1 MPSHAALDR
10 RFCLFVR
17 AGVAAL
23 LLSSAPAWLACGGG
37 GGAAGGSGGAGATG
51 ATGGSGQT
59 GGASG
64 GGDPLLGAF
73 IVTMKAPVP
82 ASATTAATPGSTTI
96 LGRVSDG
103 ATPALTYSKQTAAD
117 GACQLLVPVSPFCAT
132 PCGSGACVADGV
144 CQAYPMVQNLG
155 DASVDGIN
163 CGGATTGVALKNT
176 SGNYQ
181 LPSGVSC
188 MYPGLAEGDTVRL
201 TTTGADLPAFN
212 VTTVGIAPLALTNA
226 SLPLAAGQ
234 ALTLTWK
241 AASNPKASRIHVK
254 LDISH
259 HGGSRGAVTCD
270 SDDTGSVT
278 ISGDLMTKLLALG
291 VAGYPTV
298 IVTRTSTGTASL
310 TKGHVE
316 LRVSSEVETPVQIA
330 GLESCGSDE
339 DCPTGKTC
347 QADLTCK

>member
-1 MPSHAALDR
+1 MPSHVVNHGVSLVTRAL
-10 RFCLFVR
+10 
-17 AGVAAL
+17 VAAL
-23 LLSSAPAWLACGGG
+23 LLSSVTTWVACGGG
-37 GGAAGGSGGAGATG
+37 GGAGGGAGGTGAG

-59 GGASG
+59 GGASA

-73 IVTMKAPVP
+73 IVTLAAPVP

-155 DASVDGIN
+155 DASIDGIN

-181 LPSGVSC
+181 LPSGVAC
-188 MYPGLAEGDTVRL
+188 VYPGFAEGDTVRL
-201 TTTGADLPAFN
+201 TTTGGDLPAFN

-241 AASNPKASRIHVK
+241 AASNPKASRVHVK

-310 TKGHVE
+310 AKGHVE
-316 LRVSSEVETPVQIA
+316 LRVSSEFQTPVQIA

-339 DCPTGKTC
+339 ECPTGKTC